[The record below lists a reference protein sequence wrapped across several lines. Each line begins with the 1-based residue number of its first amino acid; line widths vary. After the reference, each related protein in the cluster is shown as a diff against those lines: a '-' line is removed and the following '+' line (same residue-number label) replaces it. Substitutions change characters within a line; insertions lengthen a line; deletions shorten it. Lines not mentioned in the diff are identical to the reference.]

1 MNESEVNLAAI
12 LNVFTSWEYADHFEG
27 GTLEEVLLRARD
39 QIAETGDADAIQ
51 AYEILSDAVERYPGF
66 GDTKILGQSWNQ
78 GDMFNSETVACAFE
92 LPSGEI
98 YVSYCGTG
106 DGGWIDNAHGVTEA
120 STQQQE
126 EAARYFDYLVEK
138 YGWTEED
145 QIIITG
151 HSKGGNKSQYV
162 TLMAENNDLIDTCYS
177 MDGQG
182 FSDEAIE
189 MFREKYGEEG
199 YQEIL
204 DKMYAINGYNDY
216 VSPLINPI
224 IVKDH
229 TIYLETTE
237 NPDGGM
243 QGDYEGFHMVNMYFR
258 YEDGEFISVLTPE
271 TERGPLGDLAERL
284 SEYLMSL
291 PDDQKDAAA
300 MLIMQILENLEGR
313 TVGVDGDHVS
323 VDDILSFGAD
333 TIVPVVF
340 NIIGSEEGRQ
350 VLADLLRRF
359 SEETNIHP
367 AIIGVTVIVLAPLAL
382 NLLVSVSLLYKL
394 VKFIRDMIEKLGEAF
409 AKAVE
414 AFSAFIDYIQDIGN
428 DFIEWIKSWG
438 KTADYSWF
446 RTDTRMMRRISSELR
461 SQQTELDR
469 EAQRIRAVR
478 KSVDFG
484 LLTKQALYFKM
495 TSLARNLEYRADELG
510 RLAQALEKC
519 ADQYEKNE
527 RKIVDHYQTA

>member
-1 MNESEVNLAAI
+1 
-12 LNVFTSWEYADHFEG
+12 
-27 GTLEEVLLRARD
+27 
-39 QIAETGDADAIQ
+39 
-51 AYEILSDAVERYPGF
+51 
-66 GDTKILGQSWNQ
+66 
-78 GDMFNSETVACAFE
+78 
-92 LPSGEI
+92 
-98 YVSYCGTG
+98 
-106 DGGWIDNAHGVTEA
+106 
-120 STQQQE
+120 
-126 EAARYFDYLVEK
+126 
-138 YGWTEED
+138 
-145 QIIITG
+145 
-151 HSKGGNKSQYV
+151 
-162 TLMAENNDLIDTCYS
+162 
-177 MDGQG
+177 
-182 FSDEAIE
+182 
-189 MFREKYGEEG
+189 
-199 YQEIL
+199 
-204 DKMYAINGYNDY
+204 
-216 VSPLINPI
+216 
-224 IVKDH
+224 
-229 TIYLETTE
+229 
-237 NPDGGM
+237 
-243 QGDYEGFHMVNMYFR
+243 
-258 YEDGEFISVLTPE
+258 
-271 TERGPLGDLAERL
+271 
-284 SEYLMSL
+284 
-291 PDDQKDAAA
+291 